1 MTRPVRNS
9 SRCVASTRNRDSKPS
24 GASNPTKIIQGPDPA
39 AGQGAIISNEV
50 NRWERADEV
59 MAKMEQTILVTFLGV
74 MIALALLQIVLRN
87 FFFTGLDWGDPLLR
101 NLVLWVGFLGATLA
115 TKEGKHINIDVVSR
129 WLPSLGKH
137 IVTFITHL
145 FSFFICCGLTY
156 AALKFIKNEV
166 EMGSRTFLNIP
177 AWIPQMILPTTF
189 ILMTLRF
196 GLRSFK
202 TLSEMRKMDPL
213 GDRVRET

>member
-9 SRCVASTRNRDSKPS
+9 SA
-24 GASNPTKIIQGPDPA
+24 ASNPIKMIPEPA
-39 AGQGAIISNEV
+39 PAEEHRTIISNGV

-59 MAKMEQTILVTFLGV
+59 MAKVEQTILVTFLGV
-74 MIALALLQIVLRN
+74 MILLAFLQIVLRN

-101 NLVLWVGFLGATLA
+101 NLVLWTGFLGATLA
-115 TKEGKHINIDVVSR
+115 TKEGRHINIDVVSR
-129 WLPSLGKH
+129 WLPSLGRH
-137 IVTFITHL
+137 VVAIITHL

-156 AALKFIKNEV
+156 AALKFIKNEA

-177 AWIPQMILPTTF
+177 AWIPEMIHPTTF

-202 TLSEMRKMDPL
+202 ILSEMRKMNPL
-213 GDRVRET
+213 RDRARET